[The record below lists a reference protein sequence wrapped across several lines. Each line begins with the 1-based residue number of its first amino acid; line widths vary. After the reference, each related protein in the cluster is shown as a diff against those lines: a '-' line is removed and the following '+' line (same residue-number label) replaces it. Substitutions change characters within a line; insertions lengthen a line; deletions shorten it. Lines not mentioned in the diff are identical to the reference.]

1 VQGLL
6 RAGWQGYG
14 RPLAN
19 DYVDQLTAQIGTP
32 PDVAKARAL
41 TERLPL
47 SVRIEGPVVNW
58 ASHPQ
63 RAHPWELPHRMLSGT
78 TSEWLHV
85 RELPDGHRVT
95 FGFADPSPT
104 EMGPHYI
111 GWATLTLLLLSTLL
125 AYAYVRRLFRPL
137 DDIRD
142 GAIRYGQ
149 GEFAHRI
156 PLRRPDEL
164 GDLAMQIN
172 EMAQEIERMLDA
184 KRALLL
190 AISHEL
196 RSPLTRARVNAELVD
211 EGEARSALLRDLAE
225 MRDLVTDLLESERLA
240 GGHAALQREPV
251 DLEALVRDTLQAHF
265 AGQQIDTELASGL
278 GPVALDRV
286 RIKLLLRNLLDNAL
300 RHSAQAAQ
308 PPCIAIAMES
318 GLLVITVR
326 DHGPGVAP
334 EHLPH
339 LAEAFYRVDAARQRT
354 TGGFGLGLYLCG
366 LVVQAHGGTLDI
378 TNADPGLRVQV
389 RLSPR

>member
-1 VQGLL
+1 LRARHTVCPRGWQGAVYRFRHTLKWRLVSLFLVLAVVVTITFIGGMQHLL

-14 RPLAN
+14 RPLAS

-32 PDVAKARAL
+32 PDIGKARAL

-47 SVRIEGPVVNW
+47 SVRIDGPVVNW
-58 ASHPQ
+58 SSHPA
-63 RAHPWELPHRMLSGT
+63 RRHPWELPHRVLSGS

-95 FGFADPSPT
+95 FGFADPSPS

-149 GEFAHRI
+149 GDFAHRI

-172 EMAQEIERMLDA
+172 DMAQEIERMLDA

-211 EGEARSALLRDLAE
+211 EGDARTALLRDLAE

-240 GGHAALQREPV
+240 GGHAVLQREPV
-251 DLEALVRDTLQAHF
+251 DPNALVRDTLEAHF
-265 AGQQIDTELASGL
+265 AGQVVTTALTPGL
-278 GPVALDRV
+278 GPVPLDRV
-286 RIKLLLRNLLDNAL
+286 RVKLLLRNLLDNAL
-300 RHSAQAAQ
+300 RHSAQASR
-308 PPCIAIAMES
+308 PPAW
-318 GLLVITVR
+318 
-326 DHGPGVAP
+326 P
-334 EHLPH
+334 
-339 LAEAFYRVDAARQRT
+339 
-354 TGGFGLGLYLCG
+354 
-366 LVVQAHGGTLDI
+366 
-378 TNADPGLRVQV
+378 
-389 RLSPR
+389 PRWTASC